1 MLTNRQTGCLR
12 SQLSEIDTFVALRA
26 VSEIARPIFICL
38 RAQTCCHRL
47 PRFGLTKPLQI
58 MSASVQSPNLR
69 TEAIAGVTTFFT
81 MAYIIVVNPSI
92 LSTPGTGMAFSGVLT
107 ATVLVCFVMTL
118 LMGLYAKLPFAVAPG
133 MGINAYFTF
142 TIILTQKV
150 WWQVALG
157 IVFWAG
163 VLFLIISVTPV
174 RETIAKAIPAELRLG
189 TAAGI
194 GIFLTFI
201 GLKNAGLIAADPVTF
216 VKLGTLGLPAILTVV
231 ATSISVWLLT
241 RKSAFAFL
249 AGIAAA
255 TLLGWALGLVKAPPR
270 LLSAPDFSTVF
281 LKLDILGALKL
292 SLLPAIIGILFTD
305 LFDSISTFIG
315 VAHAADL
322 LDEHGHPKNLK
333 QGLVVDSLAT
343 LGAGVAGTSSG
354 TAYIESIAGINM
366 GGRTGMTSVF
376 TALCFL
382 PCFFLAPLA
391 GMVPPYATAS
401 VLILVGTS
409 MFRSVGKISFSKIEE
424 GLPAFLTIILIPL
437 TFSITQGI
445 LWGFISHVGLYWIV
459 GRRRDVH
466 PVMYALAAVSVG
478 LLLLEHVRF

>member
-1 MLTNRQTGCLR
+1 MN
-12 SQLSEIDTFVALRA
+12 
-26 VSEIARPIFICL
+26 
-38 RAQTCCHRL
+38 
-47 PRFGLTKPLQI
+47 
-58 MSASVQSPNLR
+58 ASPVVKTSLR
-69 TEAIAGVTTFFT
+69 TEAIAGITTFFT
-81 MAYIIVVNPSI
+81 MAYIVVVNPSI

-107 ATVLVCFVMTL
+107 ATVLICFVMTL

-142 TIILTQKV
+142 TVILSQKV

-163 VLFLIISVTPV
+163 VLFLLISVTPV
-174 RETIAKAIPAELRLG
+174 RETIAKAIPAELRMA

-201 GLKNAGLIAADPVTF
+201 GLKNAGFVAADPVTL
-216 VKLGTLGLPAILTVV
+216 VRLGTLDIKTLLAIVGLIVTVV
-231 ATSISVWLLT
+231 LLV
-241 RKSAFAFL
+241 RGSALAYLSGIFAVTV
-249 AGIAAA
+249 IA
-255 TLLGWALGLVKAPPR
+255 WAMGQVKAPDQIF
-270 LLSAPDFSTVF
+270 SAPDFKTVF
-281 LKLDILGALKL
+281 FKLDIFGALKL

-322 LDEHGHPKNLK
+322 LDENGHPRNLR
-333 QGLVVDSLAT
+333 QGLIVDSLAT
-343 LGAGVAGTSSG
+343 FGAGVAGSSSG
-354 TAYIESIAGINM
+354 TAYIESVAGISA
-366 GGRTGMTSVF
+366 GGRTGLTSVF

-391 GMVPPYATAS
+391 GMVPTYATAP
-401 VLILVGTS
+401 VLILVGVT
-409 MFRSVGKISFSKIEE
+409 MFKSVGQINFARIEE

-445 LWGFISHVGLYWIV
+445 LWGFLSHVGLYLV
-459 GRRRDVH
+459 TGRRKDVH
-466 PVMYALAAVSVG
+466 PVMYVLAAIAVA
-478 LLLLEHVRF
+478 LLVLEHTKF

>member
-1 MLTNRQTGCLR
+1 MENP
-12 SQLSEIDTFVALRA
+12 QL
-26 VSEIARPIFICL
+26 P
-38 RAQTCCHRL
+38 
-47 PRFGLTKPLQI
+47 
-58 MSASVQSPNLR
+58 VQPNLR

-81 MAYIIVVNPSI
+81 MAYIVVVNPSI

-118 LMGLYAKLPFAVAPG
+118 LMGVYAKLPFAVAPG

-163 VLFLIISVTPV
+163 VLFLLISVTPI
-174 RETIAKAIPAELRLG
+174 RETIAKAIPPELRLG

-194 GIFLTFI
+194 GVFLTFI
-201 GLKNAGLIAADPVTF
+201 GLKNAGLIAADPITF
-216 VKLGTLGLPAILTVV
+216 VKLGTLGVPALITIL
-231 ATSISVWLLT
+231 ATALSAWLLT

-249 AGIAAA
+249 AGIVFA
-255 TLLGWALGLVKAPPR
+255 TAVGWALGLVKTPDK
-270 LLSAPDFSTVF
+270 LFSTPDFKTVF

-315 VAHAADL
+315 VANAADL
-322 LDEHGHPKNLK
+322 LDEEGHPKNLK
-333 QGLVVDSLAT
+333 QGLIVDSFAT
-343 LGAGVAGTSSG
+343 FGAGVAGTSSG
-354 TAYIESIAGINM
+354 TAYIESVAGINM
-366 GGRTGMTSVF
+366 GGRSGMTSVF

-382 PCFFLAPLA
+382 PCFFLAPIA
-391 GMVPPYATAS
+391 GMVPAFATAS
-401 VLILVGTS
+401 VLILVGAA

-424 GLPAFLTIILIPL
+424 GLPAFLTVILIPL

-445 LWGFISHVGLYWIV
+445 LWGFISHVGLYLIV
-459 GRRRDVH
+459 GRRRDIN
-466 PVMYALAAVSVG
+466 PVMYVLALVSIA
-478 LLLLEHVRF
+478 LLLLEHVKFS